1 LSGGGFFFALSQG
14 VLKMLGLIAMLLISF
29 ITVIGGLAI
38 SAFLLPSHRS
48 EGAAAG
54 WRMLAGRELSAD

>member
-1 LSGGGFFFALSQG
+1 
-14 VLKMLGLIAMLLISF
+14 MLGLIAMLLISF